1 LFDKKNFKN
10 IYLTFYSKKSKN
22 PFLKKQKLTNE
33 ILMLFFQDKDSSKM
47 GWRELLQPPTSNLV
61 HKDGSCLFAC
71 KENFFFKKKKLN
83 M

>member
-47 GWRELLQPPTSNLV
+47 GWRELLQPPT
-61 HKDGSCLFAC
+61 
-71 KENFFFKKKKLN
+71 
-83 M
+83 